1 MFFYQFATEHWAMP
15 GQGISMTVLSHQF
28 KFAGNIS
35 MQGAFQNF
43 TISGI

>member
-1 MFFYQFATEHWAMP
+1 
-15 GQGISMTVLSHQF
+15 MTVLSHQF

-43 TISGI
+43 TISGIWN